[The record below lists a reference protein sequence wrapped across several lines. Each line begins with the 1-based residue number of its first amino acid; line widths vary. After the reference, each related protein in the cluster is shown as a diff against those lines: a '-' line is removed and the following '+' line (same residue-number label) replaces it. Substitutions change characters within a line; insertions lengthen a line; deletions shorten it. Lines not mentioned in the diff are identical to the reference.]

1 MKGFCRA
8 NEKLWFLFIFLLLID
23 GGHSALQKPL
33 PKTSHDIGE
42 ELQAGTCESYFTGQR
57 LLTHLMEFKAYKC
70 TCCRKILQSRFFSHF
85 KLLLNEIEGFLV
97 RQRHIQPSVFRMD
110 TLNLFYSLYFF
121 QNEILQSLQKS
132 VIALQKSSCFDGELL
147 NPSLRTTIYRRSKH

>member
-1 MKGFCRA
+1 MFLPGAYITCSATIVLSYHRKTLFQQTFLFSLSRNAKMKGFCRA

-97 RQRHIQPSVFRMD
+97 RQRHI
-110 TLNLFYSLYFF
+110 
-121 QNEILQSLQKS
+121 
-132 VIALQKSSCFDGELL
+132 
-147 NPSLRTTIYRRSKH
+147 